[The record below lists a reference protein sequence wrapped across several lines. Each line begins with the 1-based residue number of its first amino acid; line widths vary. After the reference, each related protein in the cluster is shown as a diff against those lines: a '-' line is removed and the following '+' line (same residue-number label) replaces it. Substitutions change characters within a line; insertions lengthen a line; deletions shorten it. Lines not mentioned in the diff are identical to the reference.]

1 MSSASRAAPVDR
13 ATVNRITKALRMVT
27 VPLPHLAGLAAA
39 VRVDLDDRVPTMG
52 VFASGRLVANPAFT
66 ARLTRDDLVFVLAHE
81 LLHLALRTHDRAR
94 GSGRLEFN
102 YAHDYII
109 NDMLRHALGVTA
121 IPAGGLDMPGARE
134 KSAEELVLEM
144 RRTSHIASSRSQ
156 VWEGMVATL
165 DQVLGAARQAAAG
178 SMGDVLDAQRER
190 ELFPGDSADQAER
203 ARAIRDLATRG
214 MVLAKAMGAMRDRG
228 TEAGSSQQQVKAM
241 RGFYRT
247 PWQLALQTWLEGV
260 APGERTFT
268 RASRRGN
275 DRSDVVMPGR
285 KRYSWMLNVVL
296 DTSASMSDELPFA
309 LGAIADFCDVT
320 GVDEIRLVQCDTVVT
335 SDEVLSPSELAD
347 YRVSGYGG
355 SDLTPALLALVEDP
369 RVTAAVVITDG
380 DIVYPS
386 EPVPYAVLWALPRS
400 KTTFQP
406 PYGRVITM
414 GREDAP

>member
-1 MSSASRAAPVDR
+1 
-13 ATVNRITKALRMVT
+13 MVT

-66 ARLTRDDLVFVLAHE
+66 ARLSGDDLVFVLAHE

-94 GSGRLEFN
+94 GSNRLEFN

-134 KSAEELVLEM
+134 KSAEEIVVEM
-144 RRTSHIASSRSQ
+144 RRTSNVVSSRTQ
-156 VWEGMVATL
+156 VWEGLVTTL
-165 DQVLGAARQAAAG
+165 DQVLGAARQAAPG

-190 ELFPGDSADQAER
+190 DLFPDDSENQAER
-203 ARAIRDLATRG
+203 ARAIRDLATRS
-214 MVLAKAMGAMRDRG
+214 MALAKAVGAMRGRG
-228 TEAGSSQQQVKAM
+228 VEAGSSQQQVKAM
-241 RGFYRT
+241 RGIYRT
-247 PWQLALQTWLEGV
+247 PWQLALQTWLEGA

-285 KRYSWMLNVVL
+285 KRHSWMLNVVL
-296 DTSASMSDELPFA
+296 DTSASMSDEVPFA
-309 LGAIADFCDVT
+309 LGAIADFCEAT

-335 SDEVLSPSELAD
+335 SDAVLSPSELAD
-347 YRVSGYGG
+347 YQISGYGG

-369 RVTAAVVITDG
+369 RVTAALVITDG
-380 DIVYPS
+380 DIAYPS

-400 KTTFQP
+400 KATFHP
-406 PYGRVITM
+406 RYGLVISM
-414 GREDAP
+414 GREDAS